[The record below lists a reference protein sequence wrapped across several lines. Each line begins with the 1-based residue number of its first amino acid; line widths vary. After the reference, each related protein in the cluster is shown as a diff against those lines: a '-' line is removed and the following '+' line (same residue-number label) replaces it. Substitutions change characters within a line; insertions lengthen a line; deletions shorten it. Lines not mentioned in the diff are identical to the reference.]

1 MVTLKA
7 TKKIDFF
14 IGDERYVK
22 ENSKFS
28 NINMCKKYF
37 LDKIKIFDSQIY
49 KISTN
54 EKSVKKDTQNYEKKI
69 KKYFLNKKIS
79 FDLTLLGVGE
89 DGHIASLFNK
99 NIAIK
104 TNKSV
109 DFVKRKDFFRITL
122 TLKSLNNSKSI
133 FLWMPGSKKINIV
146 EKILTDNKKK
156 YPASHL
162 LGKEKILFHCN

>member
-1 MVTLKA
+1 M
-7 TKKIDFF
+7 IW
-14 IGDERYVK
+14 
-22 ENSKFS
+22 S
-28 NINMCKKYF
+28 NINMCKKS
-37 LDKIKIFDSQIY
+37 LLNKIPITNKQIY
-49 KISTN
+49 KISIN
-54 EKSVKKDTQNYEKKI
+54 KKNHKKISKDYEKKI

-133 FLWMPGSKKINIV
+133 FLWMPGTKKINIV